1 MIKSKT
7 FISCISDS
15 QGTCFFLPNKCPV
28 KDASP
33 CPNLLLDDALSAAD
47 KSVNPPAQPAG
58 KSVNKRSKNKAVL
71 VETEVRR
78 SPRIKTCNKGFK
90 KSGCSDKFYVGCSS
104 KPPSLTAK
112 AIRELSSTMC
122 DIDAALVT
130 DAALGK
136 KTKTG
141 VPGSSKKAS
150 KKTSNKKK
158 KVATPMETEHLEEDD
173 ESVHED
179 ED

>member
-1 MIKSKT
+1 VLAI
-7 FISCISDS
+7 
-15 QGTCFFLPNKCPV
+15 LPSLP
-28 KDASP
+28 
-33 CPNLLLDDALSAAD
+33 
-47 KSVNPPAQPAG
+47 
-58 KSVNKRSKNKAVL
+58 
-71 VETEVRR
+71 
-78 SPRIKTCNKGFK
+78 
-90 KSGCSDKFYVGCSS
+90 
-104 KPPSLTAK
+104 LTAK

-122 DIDAALVT
+122 DIDAALT

-136 KTKTG
+136 KIKAG

-158 KVATPMETEHLEEDD
+158 KVETLMETEHLEEDD